1 MMNRMAAI
9 MMCLVLVF
17 SMVSCDD
24 QGKAVGYGSLSVEV
38 SNGVNSKTIRP
49 TDESLA
55 FASYRIEGRHRTIEG
70 RTVDETFTDG
80 KIEIDRLETGDWEFM
95 VEGLNKD
102 KVVLAKSDTH
112 IVTIKTNGT
121 AKETY
126 TLDWIEGHGT
136 LTLSVKVQTSRVS
149 AIECKLYDE
158 DGNDARTYVMTK
170 ADSRHDDEGF
180 LVFEHSFTNVP
191 TGSYDATIAM
201 KDKDGEM
208 IGRVL
213 HPSVHIHDSLVSSY
227 GFSWENFRNLLPSVD
242 APKVTNIGESET
254 TVSCDSSILLGTE
267 ENGTTMFYSIDG
279 KTYTQ
284 YQNGID
290 LSKIENLDDSITV
303 WTYAEKANLNKSNV
317 AEYTLNIEHNSPDR
331 ANATYTW
338 NAIDGGYECIATSKC
353 RYHKSFECETEKAV
367 VSHEVLENSTEHE
380 EGKCRYIAVFKND
393 GYKKQI
399 KSGIV
404 PTKHRLVHHTAKSPT
419 CTEIGWDEYDDC
431 SDCDYATY
439 KEISKLGHNV
449 GCFKR
454 GDDEYHNQVCSRCNT
469 TVNKELHS
477 FKDYKCEICGTW
489 GRGPSGGYVFYDR
502 GEYTGGEYSWRYLE
516 VAPADLRVVNG
527 VPTVDST
534 MAGYSDG
541 TYEFHFG
548 YYRENSG
555 GSNFCLDT
563 KTGIGEGR
571 CNTNLLVSAM
581 GSSTYALSLGTN
593 TTAKYAARL
602 CKVLAYEVDGEKLKD
617 WFLPNKEELN
627 LLYENLHKQGLGSF
641 ASRSY
646 YWSSSESNADCA
658 WAQYFS
664 SGDQSS
670 NPRGCGHRV
679 RPIRAF

>member
-1 MMNRMAAI
+1 MLNRIAAI
-9 MMCLVLVF
+9 MVCLVLVF

-24 QGKAVGYGSLSVEV
+24 QDKAVGYGSLSVEI
-38 SNGVNSKTIRP
+38 SNGDGSKTIRP

-55 FASYRIEGRHRTIEG
+55 FASYRINGKHRTIEG
-70 RTVDETFTDG
+70 RTVDEAFTG
-80 KIEIDRLETGDWEFM
+80 ENIEIDRLETGEWEFM
-95 VEGLNKD
+95 VEGRNKD
-102 KVVLAKSDTH
+102 GVVLAKSEAH

-136 LTLSVKVQTSRVS
+136 LELFVKVQTSRVS
-149 AIECKLYDE
+149 TIECKLYDE
-158 DGNDARTYVMTK
+158 DGNDAGTYVMTK
-170 ADSRHDDEGF
+170 DDSRLDDEGF

-191 TGSYDATIAM
+191 TGSYDATMTM
-201 KDKDGEM
+201 KDNGGGM
-208 IGRVL
+208 IGKAL
-213 HPSVHIHDSLVSSY
+213 HPSVHIHDGLVSSY
-227 GFSWENFRNLLPSVD
+227 VFSWENFRNLLPGVD
-242 APKVTNIGESET
+242 APKVTNIVEGAT

-267 ENGTTMFYSIDG
+267 EDGTTIFYSLDG
-279 KTYTQ
+279 NKYSQ
-284 YQNGID
+284 YQGGAID
-290 LSKIENLDDSITV
+290 LSKIENLEDSITV
-303 WTYAEKANLNKSNV
+303 WTYAEKDNLNKSDV
-317 AEYTLNIEHNSPDR
+317 VEYTFNIEHNSPDR
-331 ANATYTW
+331 ANAGYTW
-338 NAIDGGYECIATSKC
+338 NKVEGGYECIATSKC
-353 RYHKSFECETEKAV
+353 KYHVSIECEKEKAV
-367 VSHEVLENSTEHE
+367 VSYEVLVDSTEHE
-380 EGKCRYIAVFKND
+380 EGKCSYTAEFVNK
-393 GYKKQI
+393 GYKTKTMD
-399 KSGIV
+399 GIV

-431 SDCDYATY
+431 SDCNYATY

-489 GRGPSGGYVFYDR
+489 GRGPSGGYVFYDK

-541 TYEFHFG
+541 TYGFHFG
-548 YYRENSG
+548 YYRVNSG

-581 GSSTYALSLGTN
+581 GSSTYALSLGTD

-602 CKVLAYEVDGEKLKD
+602 CKVLAYEVDGENLKD
-617 WFLPNKEELN
+617 WFLPSKDELK
-627 LLYENLHKQGLGSF
+627 LMYENLHKQGLGSF
-641 ASRSY
+641 ADSY
-646 YWSSSESNADCA
+646 YWSSSESSADYA
-658 WAQYFS
+658 WIQYFS
-664 SGDQSS
+664 SGNQYSY
-670 NPRGCGHRV
+670 NRGGGCRV
-679 RPIRAF
+679 RPVRAF